1 MSHKTA
7 VKIYEI
13 ASYVLILAATALML
27 VPKLKAAMEGYNLLA
42 VIMILIALAT
52 AARWGMEHHRFR
64 SAEGEIDQLQG
75 DVRRLT
81 QLLAEEKKKNNQTI
95 KQ

>member
-27 VPKLKAAMEGYNLLA
+27 VPKLKAAMEGSNLLA

>member
-13 ASYVLILAATALML
+13 ASYVLILLATALIL
-27 VPKLKAAMEGYNLLA
+27 VPQLKAMMAGNNVLA
-42 VIMILIALAT
+42 VTMILIALAM

-64 SAEGEIDQLQG
+64 AAEEEIDQLQG

-81 QLLAEEKKKNNQTI
+81 LLLAEEKKKNNN

>member
-1 MSHKTA
+1 MNHKTA

-13 ASYVLILAATALML
+13 VSYVLILLATALVL
-27 VPKLKAAMEGYNLLA
+27 VPKLKATMAGNNLLA
-42 VIMILIALAT
+42 VVMILIALAM

-64 SAEGEIDQLQG
+64 SAEDEIDQLQA
-75 DVRRLT
+75 DMRRLT
-81 QLLAEEKKKNNQTI
+81 LLLAEEKKKNNN

>member
-1 MSHKTA
+1 MNHKTA

-13 ASYVLILAATALML
+13 ASYVLILFATALML
-27 VPKLKAAMEGYNLLA
+27 VPKFKAAMEGYNLLA

-64 SAEGEIDQLQG
+64 SAEDEIDQLQA

-81 QLLAEEKKKNNQTI
+81 QLLAEEKKKNNN
-95 KQ
+95 K